1 MRNLSI
7 LLCVLFFGF
16 STRAQ
21 TTAAA
26 YNFTATTGVFSS
38 ISATGTSVPTLAAD
52 DVTVTAIPI
61 GFSFVFSGVSYTTL
75 SACSNGWVSLNNAS
89 PTAIVSRTNTTA
101 NATTIG
107 AGMLSVFWDD
117 LDGSGFGS
125 GIAGAFYYRTTGTA
139 PNRVFTLEWNNF
151 SEFFETEMATWQIK
165 LYESSNIIEYW
176 YGPGAITSAS
186 FGAAT
191 IGISNSATDYQT
203 IPSPIA
209 VPTPSSTTFTT
220 SISAT
225 PPTGTV
231 YRWYGCSVTASA
243 SNSGAVCPGGTV
255 TLTGTT
261 SGSSYSWSGPGGYSS
276 AVLSPVIP
284 GAAAGIYTLSA
295 TNGTC
300 TTTATTNVT
309 LLSAAPVP
317 TVTPA
322 SASICNGGSLSL
334 VATVP
339 PTPGTILSQNF
350 NSAIAPWTVT
360 NTGTTS
366 TSALAPWQLYPD
378 GYTYTTTAETF
389 HSPDNTQFAMTIAD
403 AGGSGSVTASKL
415 TSPVFSLAGYS
426 AASVSFQHYY
436 NYWAS
441 GDVSANIEISTD
453 GGTTWTVINNYI
465 SGLADAGAAAA
476 FSTAT
481 FPLTSYLGS
490 TNCRIRFNYQSTWGF
505 YWALDNVAVT
515 GTPTAATAPTWSPAT
530 YLFTD
535 AAFTT
540 PYVAGTPASTVYV
553 HPTTVSSLTTVSY
566 IATVSGSGCSSYDTG
581 IVTINTGLSAIT
593 GPSSV
598 CWGGTI
604 SLGNTTP
611 SGTWSASN
619 TTVATVSPTGIVT
632 GLSVGIDTIY
642 YNVTGC
648 GAFQVVTVNPGPAIS
663 GPSNICVG
671 NTISLTDPAGAGTW
685 VSGTTSVAT
694 VTSAGVVTGVSI
706 GSSIITFTATS
717 TGCKDTAIVNTV
729 NAAPIGGSLIV
740 CYGGGVT
747 TLTNTVTGGTW
758 SSGNPTVATV
768 NASTGA
774 VYGVAAGTANITYT
788 LPSGCFVTAAVTVN
802 PPLAAITGPGTVCPG
817 STISL
822 AHVTSGGTWTSGA
835 TGTAT
840 VSGAGTTGTVGGV
853 AAGSAVITY
862 ATSVGCTVQ
871 RTITV
876 NALPAAIDGATSVC
890 ANGAVII
897 LTDAS
902 TPGTFGTA
910 GPSSIATVTSG
921 GLVTG
926 VAAGSI
932 TVTYTA
938 AGTGCSITAP
948 ITVNA
953 LPVAISGT
961 TTTVCA
967 AGSVI
972 TLTDG
977 TPGGQWSSGDMSIA
991 TTDVASGAV
1000 YGVAAGIVPITY
1012 TVIATGC
1019 YISRS
1024 VTVLPI
1030 PAAITGA
1037 AAVCAGSTTPL
1048 ADATTP
1054 GTWSVSAG
1062 GIATVSMAG
1071 VVRGLVAGNATVSY
1085 TGSNGCSATQ
1095 VFTVNPLPTPIVG
1108 TVSVCQ
1114 LAVTTLS
1121 SIPAGGTWVS
1131 GDVTKATV
1139 SSGGGVYGISGGT
1152 TPISYTTPAGCQTYT
1167 TVTVNNIPAA
1177 ISGNDFVCFAGST
1190 SLSDITAGGIWATSN
1205 AAIASINTS
1214 GVVYGIAAGIATI
1227 SYITGANSCFAT
1239 KLITVSPIAPPTVS
1253 ITPSTGTT
1261 VCAGTPVTY
1270 VPTIVGGGTSP
1281 LYVWSV
1287 NNVILSGASS
1297 YTYTPADGDRV
1308 RVWILSS
1315 YACAVPDT
1323 SSAWLDMHVN
1333 PIVTPAV
1340 SIATGMGDTVCNTM
1354 LTTLTPTPVG
1364 GGTAPSYQWTVNGVP
1379 SGVSPTYTYSPSNG
1393 DVVNCIMTSNAPCR
1407 TANTATTTKVLT
1419 VSPLITPVVNIS
1431 SAMGPVT
1438 CDGYPDILSTTMY
1451 GGGTAPTCQWTVNG
1465 LPAGVGP
1472 TYTYAPAN
1480 GDLVQVTMISNFPC
1494 VTTASASA
1502 NMSLTVLPIT
1512 QPVGVI
1518 TAQPGY
1524 IVPAGVND
1532 TFTCTITS
1540 GGGIAPAYQWF
1551 INNVPQPGATSSVFI
1566 ANFLHSGD
1574 SVSCAVTNT
1583 DQCSGVSVFSYLNI
1597 TVGNNVGVYDLTRG
1611 SNVLLV
1617 PNPNNGTFRVT
1628 GNVAG
1633 VVDGTIGVQVTDML
1647 GKAIYMSNAEVAN
1660 GVVSHELQLDGTLA
1674 NGTYLLTIRN
1684 GEESQ
1689 TLHFTVQR

>member
-1 MRNLSI
+1 MKKLSI
-7 LLCVLFFGF
+7 ATLVGLFAAFNASAVCYPTSASWF
-16 STRAQ
+16 SVASVGYGVNTLNITGYSGSTITDAGM
-21 TTAAA
+21 TAAA
-26 YNFTATTGVFSS
+26 STTTGYLDRTSMAAVNFLQGGVYAASAGWGTVSSYQELQMWIDFNDDGVFS
-38 ISATGTSVPTLAAD
+38 ITEE
-52 DVTVTAIPI
+52 VTPV
-61 GFSFVFSGVSYTTL
+61 
-75 SACSNGWVSLNNAS
+75 
-89 PTAIVSRTNTTA
+89 
-101 NATTIG
+101 
-107 AGMLSVFWDD
+107 
-117 LDGSGFGS
+117 SGF
-125 GIAGAFYYRTTGTA
+125 TTGTTVSPTNFNITIPAGANTGIHTMRIRGVWEQISTTLGVA
-139 PNRVFTLEWNNF
+139 PVHLDPCLIQYL
-151 SEFFETEMATWQIK
+151 ATNPNYWSGDVVD
-165 LYESSNIIEYW
+165 YRANII
-176 YGPGAITSAS
+176 
-186 FGAAT
+186 
-191 IGISNSATDYQT
+191 
-203 IPSPIA
+203 SPC
-209 VPTPSSTTFTT
+209 PF
-220 SISAT
+220 
-225 PPTGTV
+225 
-231 YRWYGCSVTASA
+231 TASA
-243 SNSGAVCPGGTV
+243 SNSGPFCPGAPVSLVGA
-255 TLTGTT
+255 TT
-261 SGSSYSWSGPGGYSS
+261 APTYSWTGPGGFTS
-276 AVLSPVIP
+276 ASLSPTAP
-284 GAAAGIYTLSA
+284 GITTAGTYTFTAS
-295 TNGTC
+295 NGTC
-300 TTTATTNVT
+300 TTTLTTNVA
-309 LLSAAPVP
+309 LLAAAPVP

-339 PTPGTILSQNF
+339 PTPGTILTQNF
-350 NSAIAPWTVT
+350 NSSVAPWTVD

-366 TSALAPWQLYPD
+366 TSALGPWQQQISP
-378 GYTYTTTAETF
+378 YTYSIFGPFSSTDASTF
-389 HSPDNTQFAMTIAD
+389 MMTNAD
-403 AGGSGSVTASKL
+403 AGGSGAT
-415 TSPVFSLAGYS
+415 TSTRLISPTFSLVGYS
-426 AASVSFQHYY
+426 AATLTFEHYY
-436 NYWAS
+436 RIWTL
-441 GDVSANIEISTD
+441 GDVNANVEISTD
-453 GGTTWTVINNYI
+453 GGTTWTVLNNYF
-465 SGLADAGAAAA
+465 SGGATVGAPAA
-476 FSTAT
+476 FATAT
-481 FPLTSYLGS
+481 FSLTPYLGS
-490 TNCRIRFNYQSTWGF
+490 ANCKLRFYYNTVYGYF
-505 YWALDNVAVT
+505 WAIDNVSIT
-515 GTPTAATAPTWSPAT
+515 GTPTAGTAPTWSPST

-535 AAFTT
+535 PAFTT
-540 PYVAGTPASTVYV
+540 PYVAGTPATTVYV
-553 HPTTVSSLTTVSY
+553 HPTTVSSLTTVNY
-566 IATVSGSGCSSYDTG
+566 IATSTGSTACNSYDTG

-619 TTVATVSPTGIVT
+619 TTVASVNATSGLVT
-632 GLSVGIDTIY
+632 GLSVGVDTIY

-663 GPSNICVG
+663 GPSNICIG

-758 SSGNPTVATV
+758 SSGNPTLATV

-774 VYGVAAGTANITYT
+774 VYGVAAGTVNITYT

-853 AAGSAVITY
+853 AAGNAVITY
-862 ATSVGCTVQ
+862 ATSVGCTAQ

-876 NALPAAIDGATSVC
+876 NPLPAPIGGATSVC
-890 ANGAVII
+890 AAGATIT
-897 LTDAS
+897 LTDAT
-902 TPGTFGTA
+902 TPGTFSTA
-910 GPSSIATVTSG
+910 GPSSIATVTSA

-938 AGTGCSITAP
+938 TGTGCSITTP

-953 LPVAISGT
+953 LPVAISGA

-1000 YGVAAGIVPITY
+1000 YGVAAGTVPITY

-1019 YISRS
+1019 YVSRS
-1024 VTVLPI
+1024 VTVLPL
-1030 PAAITGA
+1030 PAAITGT
-1037 AAVCAGSTTPL
+1037 AAVCEAGGSTVL

-1054 GTWSVSAG
+1054 GTWSVSTG

-1071 VVRGLVAGNATVSY
+1071 VVTGLVAGNATVSY

-1095 VFTVNPLPTPIVG
+1095 VVTVNPLPTPIAG
-1108 TVSVCQ
+1108 PLTVCQ

-1121 SIPAGGTWVS
+1121 STPGGTWVS
-1131 GDVTKATV
+1131 GATAIATV
-1139 SSGGGVYGISGGT
+1139 ASTGAVYGIVGGT
-1152 TPISYTTPAGCQTYT
+1152 APITYT
-1167 TVTVNNIPAA
+1167 LTTGCRRSVEVTVNTIPAP
-1177 ISGNDFVCFAGST
+1177 IDGSDFVCIGSST
-1190 SLSDITAGGIWATSN
+1190 SLSNTVSGGTWSSSN
-1205 AAIASINTS
+1205 PSIVSVTTS
-1214 GVVYGIAAGIATI
+1214 GTAYGLAVGAATVT
-1227 SYITGANSCFAT
+1227 YTTGTNGCLTSKFM
-1239 KLITVSPIAPPTVS
+1239 TVSPIAPPSVS
-1253 ITPSTGTT
+1253 LTPSAGTT

-1340 SIATGMGDTVCNTM
+1340 TISTGMGDTVCNTM
-1354 LTTLTPTPVG
+1354 LTTLTPTPIG
-1364 GGTAPSYQWTVNGVP
+1364 GGITPSYQWAVNGVP
-1379 SGVSPTYTYSPSNG
+1379 SGVSPTYTYSPTNG
-1393 DVVNCIMTSNAPCR
+1393 DVINCIMTSNAPCR

-1451 GGGTAPTCQWTVNG
+1451 GGGTAPTYQWTVNG

-1494 VTTASASA
+1494 VTIASASA

-1597 TVGNNVGVYDLTRG
+1597 TVGNNVGVYDLTQGR
-1611 SNVLLV
+1611 NVLLV

-1633 VVDGTIGVQVTDML
+1633 VVNGTIGVQVTDML

-1684 GEESQ
+1684 GTESK